1 MRCYHLQGKK
11 AYGKRLFIMSFFSWI
26 WGKRSGAAATPPA
39 ATPLK
44 RLLAGGDNYA
54 LKVSAVYSAVK
65 LIAESIAQLPCE
77 LQIYNAPRKFFE
89 GWRDN
94 GLFALLALKPNE
106 RQTAFEF
113 WRAAVAQILLQGNA
127 YIVPRYTQ
135 RGDVAE
141 LILCAPGAVR
151 HDVYGKRYVV
161 TDVLNGVNGVFA
173 PDEIVHLRNIGV
185 DGGHSGVS
193 TISQAGNALGIARL
207 AEQSIAEGLSNG
219 GLVRGMIS
227 GAGGAL
233 PTMGGVTRKQSH
245 DIADDIAEQLQN
257 GKQIVSVP
265 SEVKLQPLSLTPA
278 DARILENE
286 QMSIREIARFFRV
299 HPELLYESTNNTY
312 KSSEVPNVMFLHQTL
327 APILK
332 QIEDELLT
340 KLIPRSLWGKVRMH
354 FDREAMYLTDLG
366 AEVQYIKG
374 TLEAGVYTVNDWRAK
389 KSLPSVAGGDELL
402 VSANL
407 KTLKALV
414 SEGESSGERKEN

>member
-1 MRCYHLQGKK
+1 
-11 AYGKRLFIMSFFSWI
+11 MSIFSWLR
-26 WGKRSGAAATPPA
+26 GKRSATPAGPPA
-39 ATPLK
+39 APPPPVANPLK
-44 RLLAGGDNYA
+44 RLWPREKDYA

-65 LIAESIAQLPCE
+65 LISESIAQLPCE
-77 LQIYNAPRKFFE
+77 LQIYNAAKKCYEPFRE
-89 GWRDN
+89 N
-94 GLFALLALKPNE
+94 PLFSLLSLKPNE
-106 RQTAFEF
+106 ELTAFEM
-113 WRAAVAQILLQGNA
+113 WRAAIAQVLLYGNA
-127 YIVPRYTQ
+127 YIVPHFTRE
-135 RGDVAE
+135 GAVAR
-141 LILCAPGAVR
+141 LVLCAPGSVS
-151 HDVYGKRYVV
+151 HDVHSRRYIV
-161 TDVLNGVNGVFA
+161 TDILNGVNGIFT
-173 PDEIVHLRNIGV
+173 PDELVHLRNIGV

-207 AEQSIAEGLSNG
+207 AEQSITESLSNG

-227 GAGGAL
+227 GATGAL
-233 PTMGGVTRKQSH
+233 PTMGGVTRKQSY
-245 DIADDIAEQLQN
+245 DIADDIAEQLQG

-332 QIEDELLT
+332 QVEDELLT
-340 KLIPRSLWGKVRMH
+340 KLIPRSLWGSLRFH
-354 FDREAMYLTDLG
+354 FDREAMYLTDLS

-374 TLEAGVYTVNDWRAK
+374 TLEAGVYTVNDWRSK
-389 KSLPSVAGGDELL
+389 KGLPAVPGGDELL

-407 KTLKALV
+407 KTLRGLV
-414 SEGESSGERKEN
+414 AEGEVGK